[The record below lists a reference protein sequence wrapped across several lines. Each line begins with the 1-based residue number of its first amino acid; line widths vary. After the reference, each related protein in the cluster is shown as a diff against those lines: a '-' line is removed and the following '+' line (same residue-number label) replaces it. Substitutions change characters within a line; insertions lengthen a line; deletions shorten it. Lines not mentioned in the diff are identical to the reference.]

1 MLGSFIICPTNQGLH
16 KAEPE
21 NILRLIGNWNR
32 ASWGGRKYFAVN
44 PELKTYSLL
53 IGLLTSLSHNQL
65 LEVQQG
71 G

>member
-1 MLGSFIICPTNQGLH
+1 MLGSFIICPPNQGLY

-32 ASWGGRKYFAVN
+32 ASWGGKKILCYKSGTKNVF
-44 PELKTYSLL
+44 SL